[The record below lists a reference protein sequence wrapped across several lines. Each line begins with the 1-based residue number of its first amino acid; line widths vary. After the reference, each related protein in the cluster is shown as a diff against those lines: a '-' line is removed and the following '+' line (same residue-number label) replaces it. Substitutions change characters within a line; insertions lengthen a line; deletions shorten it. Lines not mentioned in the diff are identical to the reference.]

1 MTGAFIRVMDSPQDI
16 TGPMNLG
23 NPHELSMLDIARRII
38 ELTGSSSEIVFAP
51 LPMDDPCHRQPDIR
65 FAIDTLG
72 WEPETDLDEG
82 LSRTARYFRR
92 FTREAAVQSYLPLP
106 A

>member
-51 LPMDDPCHRQPDIR
+51 LPMDDPCRRQPDITLP
-65 FAIDTLG
+65 IDTLG
-72 WEPETDLDEG
+72 WKPKTELDDGLNHPARHSPLFTQEPPH
-82 LSRTARYFRR
+82 RY
-92 FTREAAVQSYLPLP
+92 VPP
-106 A
+106 